1 MAFPMRIWR
10 SKQEQF
16 GLASPLPA
24 PLLSGV
30 LPIGAR
36 PAAAEPFLY
45 SLF

>member
-1 MAFPMRIWR
+1 MAFSMRIWR
-10 SKQEQF
+10 RRQEQF
-16 GLASPLPA
+16 GLASTLPA

-30 LPIGAR
+30 FPIGAR